1 MSSPPL
7 LQPPSILLMGPPG
20 SGKTYSLSTLLEA
33 GLEVFV
39 VSTEPRGI
47 ETLLDIVAA
56 KKLDLSKLH
65 WKYIGPA
72 RPGFQILAD
81 QGDLIARSNQ
91 EALAK
96 QIPRIRENPSWVE
109 MLKTFVNFVDDKD
122 GKSYGDV
129 TKFRGDKAVV
139 VDSLSGVS
147 AMAMDVTV
155 GDKVTAHVGEWGI
168 AIKAIDKFVLL
179 CCSDLKCFF
188 VMTAHIEKEE
198 DPNTGLGKMMVST
211 LGKKLAPSIPKYFSE
226 VISAETDSDKD
237 TKTFRWSNNTP
248 NFVLKNRSL
257 PISSKLQP
265 DFRPIVEAYKK
276 RVASIS

>member
-1 MSSPPL
+1 MTPI
-7 LQPPSILLMGPPG
+7 LQPPSILLMGPSG

-47 ETLLDIVAA
+47 ETLLDVVAA

-65 WKYIGPA
+65 WKYTGPA
-72 RPGFQILAD
+72 RQGFESLVD
-81 QGDLIARSNQ
+81 QGNLIARSNQ
-91 EALAK
+91 EMLAK
-96 QIPRIRENPSWVE
+96 QIPKIRQDPSWVE
-109 MLKTFVNFVDDKD
+109 MLNTFVNFKDDKD
-122 GKSYGDV
+122 GKEYGKV
-129 TKFRGDKAVV
+129 TEFGGDKVVV

-147 AMAMDVTV
+147 AMAMDVTI

-168 AIKAIDKFVLL
+168 AIRNIDKFILQ

-198 DPNTGLGKMMVST
+198 DPNTGLGKIMVST

-226 VISAETDSDKD
+226 VISAETDSDKE
-237 TKTFRWSNNTP
+237 TKLFRWSNNTP
-248 NFVLKNRSL
+248 NFFLKNRSL

-265 DFRPIVEAYKK
+265 DFRPIVEAYKN
-276 RVASIS
+276 RLAAISK